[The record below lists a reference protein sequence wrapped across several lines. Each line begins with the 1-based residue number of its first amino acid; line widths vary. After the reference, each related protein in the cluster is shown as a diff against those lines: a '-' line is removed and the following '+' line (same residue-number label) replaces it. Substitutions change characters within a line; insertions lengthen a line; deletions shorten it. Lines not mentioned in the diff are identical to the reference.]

1 MSESKKDPRIS
12 SDADFVLSKKHE
24 YSLTRL
30 MQDYP
35 DGVPDRIICK
45 VLQITP
51 EELQNHYRC
60 AIINL
65 KKSISDSGRI

>member
-1 MSESKKDPRIS
+1 MSESKKDPRITKE
-12 SDADFVLSKKHE
+12 ADFVLSKKHE
-24 YSLTRL
+24 NSLTRL

-35 DGVPDRIICK
+35 DGVPDRVICK

-51 EELQNHYRC
+51 EELKKHYRC

-65 KKSISDSGRI
+65 KKSIS